1 MDRHQGLFRPLISPR
16 EDTKVS
22 LGLCFWAAAASS
34 LCKASYYALINRTRG
49 IPPFTLAQRDNV
61 PYTAL
66 GVHAFPAP
74 RPARP
79 SFCPSPTWRPRRR
92 RRRVLAP
99 PRPRPPPRASRPAPP
114 PARGAAPRAPAAPP
128 RASSTQVA
136 GSAVGGAYF
145 PPLCEVE
152 AGGPHAPPA
161 RGQLLLGCRR
171 RSRRSLRRGQA
182 GRPAPRGSPCV
193 GGRGRRAA
201 EPPRRSR
208 GAGRRA
214 APAPARRRDAVWGGL
229 AEPPARDRARLLR

>member
-1 MDRHQGLFRPLISPR
+1 MDPKGCFSLILPR
-16 EDTKVS
+16 EDLS
-22 LGLCFWAAAASS
+22 LGLCFQDAVASD
-34 LCKASYYALINRTRG
+34 LGKASYHELINRTLAVS
-49 IPPFTLAQRDNV
+49 PFTLAQRDKLQHANLSHDASL
-61 PYTAL
+61 PEAPCAL
-66 GVHAFPAP
+66 PFAHFQDGGRVAAATP
-74 RPARP
+74 
-79 SFCPSPTWRPRRR
+79 PRRGH
-92 RRRVLAP
+92 AP
-99 PRPRPPPRASRPAPP
+99 PRPRASRLTPP

-152 AGGPHAPPA
+152 AGDPHAPPA

-171 RSRRSLRRGQA
+171 HSRRSLRRVEA

-214 APAPARRRDAVWGGL
+214 AAAPARRRDALWGGL
-229 AEPPARDRARLLR
+229 AQPPARDRARLLR